1 MARNQGKSGQI
12 AEVWQKL
19 LNGLAKALI
28 NKVRIKGVAL
38 FSSL

>member
-12 AEVWQKL
+12 AEVWQKFIIEWV
-19 LNGLAKALI
+19 KALK
-28 NKVRIKGVAL
+28 NKVCIQGAAL